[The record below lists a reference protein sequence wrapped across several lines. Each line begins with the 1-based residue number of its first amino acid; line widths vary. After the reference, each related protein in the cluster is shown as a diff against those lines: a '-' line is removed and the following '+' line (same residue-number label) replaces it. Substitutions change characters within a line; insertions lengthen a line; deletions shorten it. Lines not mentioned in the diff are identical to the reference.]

1 MTRCINCQL
10 YTCDVHTR
18 GAEKMTE
25 EFIGFYSS
33 ILINAIEGGGTVG
46 SWRVKNYE
54 WKDQENS
61 QFIIAK
67 AELITEDPEYV
78 KAMITDNHVCVDH
91 NLVSHGMNKL
101 LSGEVEASGWIIEAC
116 KRAVQECDGSYMDS
130 ICCDVVLQSAVFEE
144 VIYG

>member
-10 YTCDVHTR
+10 YTCDLHVE
-18 GAEKMTE
+18 GEKMTE

-33 ILINAIEGGGTVG
+33 ILINAIESHVMG
-46 SWRVKNYE
+46 SWARVKNYE

-61 QFIIAK
+61 HFIIAK
-67 AELITEDPEYV
+67 AELIPEDPEYV
-78 KAMITDNHVCVDH
+78 TATLNGDHISVDH
-91 NLVSHGMNKL
+91 TLVAHGLNKL
-101 LSGEVEASGWIIEAC
+101 LSGGVEASDWILKAC
-116 KRAVQECDGSYMDS
+116 KQSVEDCDGSYMDS